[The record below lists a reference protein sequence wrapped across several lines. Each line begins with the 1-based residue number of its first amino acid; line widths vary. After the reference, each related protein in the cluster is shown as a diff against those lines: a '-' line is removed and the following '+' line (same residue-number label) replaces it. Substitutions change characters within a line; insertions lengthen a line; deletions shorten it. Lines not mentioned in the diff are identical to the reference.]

1 VRKKYRPLVIT
12 PVPCTRQYFSPQKS
26 QMASLSEQSC
36 AKCATKGGSP
46 SALSEETV
54 AQHKATLCTTWTIVN
69 SPSNDEGQALSRSFV
84 CRNFTAALDY
94 LNRAGVVAEAQGHH
108 PDLHITA
115 YRTVTVVVYTHSTG
129 GLCLND
135 FILASKLDQLE
146 IDFSPKFVKKNA
158 GVKGQKK
165 E

>member
-1 VRKKYRPLVIT
+1 MNSGYEAA
-12 PVPCTRQYFSPQKS
+12 TRILAAQ
-26 QMASLSEQSC
+26 C
-36 AKCATKGGSP
+36 GTATACP
-46 SALSEETV
+46 SALSEESV
-54 AQHKATLCTTWTIVN
+54 AQHKAQLCTTWTVVK

-94 LNRAGVVAEAQGHH
+94 LNRAGAVAEAQGHH

-135 FILASKLDQLE
+135 FILASKLDQLS
-146 IDFSPKFVKKNA
+146 IDFSPKFVKNNV